1 MGFPIRTSAD
11 QRSLASPRGFSQR
24 ATSFIASWRQGIH
37 RTLLSRSIHHQRPYA
52 GPSPTFKHQ
61 QLNQNAQQFSLSIQ
75 PTNPIHLSNSTP
87 PNPDPSRTTGR
98 TAISLC
104 SVVPRGSPPGLS
116 PTATNLTWRRS
127 GLNRRPPAC
136 KAGALPLSYA
146 PRKLVPGRAAGQA
159 PPQAS
164 RSPSHPLCIRRQK
177 QRMGQGGLEP
187 PTPRLSSVCSNQLSY
202 WPSPQ
207 QATLRQPMPGPTQ
220 PANLHPHVG
229 MRGRCPDRITP
240 APGINPHQIILVS
253 VREPGDQTLHPHP
266 QEQDQARQAFLS
278 SDANKPA

>member
-52 GPSPTFKHQ
+52 GPSPTSKHQ

-75 PTNPIHLSNSTP
+75 PTNPIHLSNSMP
-87 PNPDPSRTTGR
+87 PNPDPLKDHRPDSHLVMQRRAAWVTARPQPNGNQPRMETVGIEPTTPCLQSR
-98 TAISLC
+98 C
-104 SVVPRGSPPGLS
+104 S
-116 PTATNLTWRRS
+116 PTELR
-127 GLNRRPPAC
+127 
-136 KAGALPLSYA
+136 
-146 PRKLVPGRAAGQA
+146 PRKTIPGRAAGQA
-159 PPQAS
+159 PPKH
-164 RSPSHPLCIRRQK
+164 RGRHPILTAYPAPGR
-177 QRMGQGGLEP
+177 RMGQGGLEP

-220 PANLHPHVG
+220 PANPVSIPCRNARSVPKQDHSRPRHQPAS
-229 MRGRCPDRITP
+229 GRL
-240 APGINPHQIILVS
+240 GVS
-253 VREPGDQTLHPHP
+253 
-266 QEQDQARQAFLS
+266 S
-278 SDANKPA
+278 